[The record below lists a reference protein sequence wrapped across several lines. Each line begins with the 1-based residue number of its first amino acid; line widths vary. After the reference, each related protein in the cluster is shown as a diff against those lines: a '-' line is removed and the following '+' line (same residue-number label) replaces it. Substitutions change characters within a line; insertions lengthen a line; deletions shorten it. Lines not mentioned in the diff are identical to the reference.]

1 MQALFPGVYVAE
13 MQIPSEALLILI
25 QTQVTLDL
33 EDQMAMP
40 HQNETPAATIPA
52 VSWSVATMKPYI
64 PSSGPKAALKRRI
77 WRFCSRFLSSA
88 ERPSLIGRW

>member
-25 QTQVTLDL
+25 QTQVALDL

-40 HQNETPAATIPA
+40 HQHKTPAD
-52 VSWSVATMKPYI
+52 
-64 PSSGPKAALKRRI
+64 
-77 WRFCSRFLSSA
+77 
-88 ERPSLIGRW
+88 

>member
-1 MQALFPGVYVAE
+1 MQALFPGVYAAE

-40 HQNETPAATIPA
+40 HQNETPAATIPLCPE
-52 VSWSVATMKPYI
+52 VLP
-64 PSSGPKAALKRRI
+64 P
-77 WRFCSRFLSSA
+77 
-88 ERPSLIGRW
+88 

>member
-1 MQALFPGVYVAE
+1 MQALFPGVYAAE

-33 EDQMAMP
+33 EDQVAMP

-52 VSWSVATMKPYI
+52 VS
-64 PSSGPKAALKRRI
+64 
-77 WRFCSRFLSSA
+77 
-88 ERPSLIGRW
+88 